1 MPPPP
6 QHRQREHHGSA
17 HPGVQLETAA
27 RLVMPAKPRRGAGLA
42 RAGQGEG
49 DQRVAGRGAGSAMA
63 AGGDQDAFV
72 TPASACWINVC
83 AVTEGMTK
91 ISYAGYRFP
100 SEVIN
105 QAIWLYLRFTLSFRD
120 VEDLLAERGIAVS

>member
-1 MPPPP
+1 MKPP
-6 QHRQREHHGSA
+6 
-17 HPGVQLETAA
+17 LNTASNPA
-27 RLVMPAKPRRGAGLA
+27 VSSTLVDSNAPDG
-42 RAGQGEG
+42 
-49 DQRVAGRGAGSAMA
+49 
-63 AGGDQDAFV
+63 FV

-83 AVTEGMTK
+83 AVTEGMRK

-100 SEVIN
+100 PEVIN